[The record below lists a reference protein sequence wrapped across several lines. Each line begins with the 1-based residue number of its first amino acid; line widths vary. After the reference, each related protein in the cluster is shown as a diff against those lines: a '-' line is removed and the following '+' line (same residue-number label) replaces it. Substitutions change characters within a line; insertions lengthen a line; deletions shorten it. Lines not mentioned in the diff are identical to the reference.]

1 MRITHT
7 IDPLIVDLHK
17 PPAECLNLVGEDKRL
32 IVTEDLNW
40 NQDHVPTLAD
50 LCVKRIAER
59 FEERP
64 YFHELPCEDK
74 DHLLE
79 LLSTKIQLEIAI
91 PLIDDEYYWKRRYDD
106 HFGIITRRKPY
117 PWTWKHL
124 YIEREVQRLIENAEP
139 QYADEEDMADIL
151 ELCAPYVKRIFVTQL
166 QLWKP
171 PLTADKEDIPDVWPI
186 DHINFIFI
194 TPKLPLVE
202 EFDIVFGMNDVKEDF
217 NWNMFKVTILDC
229 QRLGKAILDLK
240 NLKILRIHRSNIEDK
255 HCQALMQ
262 NLIKNKTIVELDLSN
277 CKIGDQGA
285 LCIAKFLMNHQLLR
299 KLVLTNNLIGQIGAE
314 GIGYALC
321 QNSCPPLETLIL
333 TLNPLKH
340 DGVMGILRALV
351 RRPVPKELS
360 LSTCQFGCET
370 PDKLSKMLKWNDT
383 LKVLDVSCNWF
394 GKEGGEMLV
403 EYLEHNTTLEWLDTR
418 MTDITPAQHDV
429 LRKYLRRN
437 RNECM
442 TDIEAEDLGGL
453 EEESEEESIFS
464 DMSETCKAY

>member
-1 MRITHT
+1 MRIPHT
-7 IDPLIVDLHK
+7 VDPLIVDLHK

-32 IVTEDLNW
+32 IIAEDLSW
-40 NQDHVPTLAD
+40 NQHHVPTLAD

-59 FEERP
+59 FEEKP
-64 YFHELPCEDK
+64 YFLELPCEDK

-79 LLSTKIQLEIAI
+79 LLSTNIRLEIAI
-91 PLIDDEYYWKRRYDD
+91 PLIDDEYYWKRRYND
-106 HFGIITRRKPY
+106 HFGKITRRKPY

-139 QYADEEDMADIL
+139 QYADEEDMEIL

-217 NWNMFKVTILDC
+217 NWNMFKITILDC

-240 NLKILRIHRSNIEDK
+240 NLKILRIHRSNIEDR

-314 GIGYALC
+314 GIGFALC

-340 DGVMGILRALV
+340 EGVMGILRALV
-351 RRPVPKELS
+351 RCAVPKELS

-383 LKVLDVSCNWF
+383 LKVLDVSSNWF
-394 GKEGGEMLV
+394 GKEGGEMLI
-403 EYLEHNTTLEWLDTR
+403 EYLEHNTTLEWMDTR
-418 MTDITPAQHDV
+418 MTDITPEQHV
-429 LRKYLRRN
+429 VIRKYLRRN

-442 TDIEAEDLGGL
+442 SEVDPEDLDGL
-453 EEESEEESIFS
+453 EEESEDEDVFS
-464 DMSETCKAY
+464 EMSDVCRAY